1 MLWWIF
7 EWERSGGVLV
17 GITLTAQL
25 ESRECPFYE
34 GAIIIPQ
41 NGYGGYSVM
50 DLELEDIV
58 LFALK
63 LRNLYKS
70 GWILIVAHVVLTR
83 TDLEHDY

>member
-1 MLWWIF
+1 MAF
-7 EWERSGGVLV
+7 D
-17 GITLTAQL
+17 
-25 ESRECPFYE
+25 E
-34 GAIIIPQ
+34 GAVIVSE
-41 NGYGGYSVM
+41 NGDRGCFVV